1 MFCFSTYR
9 KPALLNLKNVLIN
22 PSVKRYIFNSSWML
36 AEQCLRI
43 IAGVFVG
50 IYIARYLGPEKYGVL
65 SYSLAISAFALAISK
80 LGMDA
85 VLVRELSVK
94 HAKTDLLIGTSF
106 WLMLMAAIV
115 CYLIML
121 VGVWLLNES
130 SDIKLYILLMSS
142 SVFFSVFLVGDYYFQ
157 ANVEAKFSAMCKV
170 FTLLIMSIAKL
181 VLVFLGADIFYFVLF
196 ALFDHVLLAFFL
208 FFFICK
214 IHGIRIFKFFNKGVA
229 KVMLRSSLPMVLTA
243 VASLIYMRID
253 QVMIRSMLGMHEVG
267 IYSAAVRVY
276 EAWIV
281 FPYIV
286 TVSLIPAIV
295 RLKEGDKKNYH
306 LRLEQLFKLVI
317 WMSVAVAVIVTLLG
331 EQVMVFAFGDS
342 YASSGPVLSIVMWT
356 AVLASI
362 GSVSARF
369 FNVER
374 MERKIAS
381 RTILAAVMNVL
392 LNYIMI
398 PAYGIEGAAISTLV
412 CMLVANYLLDW
423 FDKDLTELLAIKHR
437 AIFGRLCKR

>member
-1 MFCFSTYR
+1 
-9 KPALLNLKNVLIN
+9 
-22 PSVKRYIFNSSWML
+22 ML

-437 AIFGRLCKR
+437 AILGRLCKR